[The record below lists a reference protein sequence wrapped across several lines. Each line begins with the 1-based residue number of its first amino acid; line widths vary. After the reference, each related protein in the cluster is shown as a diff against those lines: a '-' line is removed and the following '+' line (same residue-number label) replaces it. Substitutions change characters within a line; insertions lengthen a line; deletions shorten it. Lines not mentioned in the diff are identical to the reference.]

1 MRAAFSVNT
10 VSPIGRNRS
19 SIFPITTFH
28 KLNKTP
34 PGTLLTTTETLPH
47 ALLQVNTQRR
57 LTISVERAW
66 HKEAATRRVKP
77 IMPETKL

>member
-1 MRAAFSVNT
+1 ML
-10 VSPIGRNRS
+10 
-19 SIFPITTFH
+19 PITTFH

-47 ALLQVNTQRR
+47 ALLQVYTQRR
-57 LTISVERAW
+57 LTVSMERAG
-66 HKEAATRRVKP
+66 HEKAATRRVKT

>member
-10 VSPIGRNRS
+10 VSPIGRNKS

-28 KLNKTP
+28 KLNEP
-34 PGTLLTTTETLPH
+34 PAGTLFPAAETLPH
-47 ALLQVNTQRR
+47 ALLQVHAQRR
-57 LTISVERAW
+57 LTVSVERAW
-66 HKEAATRRVKP
+66 HEEAATRRIKT